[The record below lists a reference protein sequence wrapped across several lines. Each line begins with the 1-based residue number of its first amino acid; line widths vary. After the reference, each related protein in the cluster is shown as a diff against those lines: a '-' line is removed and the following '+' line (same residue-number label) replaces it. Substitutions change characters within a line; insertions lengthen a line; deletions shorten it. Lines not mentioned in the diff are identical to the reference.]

1 MLKTSNEKDGSVL
14 NADPCVM
21 RTNIEND
28 LQIGRNGSK
37 DKTVKRGYL
46 TGQRRFLRSQWTI
59 SDITYIVSKRRK
71 LSVWSST
78 EVIRKIAI
86 IWGWGGEHINQYFH
100 YFYYLLVI
108 ILSTLLIS
116 NLVIKTTV

>member
-86 IWGWGGEHINQYFH
+86 IWGRGGRKHQS
-100 YFYYLLVI
+100 
-108 ILSTLLIS
+108 ILSLFLLPASHHFKYFTDI
-116 NLVIKTTV
+116 